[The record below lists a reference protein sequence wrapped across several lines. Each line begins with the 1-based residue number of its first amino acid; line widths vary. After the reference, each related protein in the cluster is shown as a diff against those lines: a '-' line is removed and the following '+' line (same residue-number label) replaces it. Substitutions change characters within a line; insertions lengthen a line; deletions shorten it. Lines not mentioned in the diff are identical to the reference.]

1 MRNNDINANKER
13 PSEYSDGLLNMF
25 LGPISARRSFYGVT
39 IRLGLHQTKEAVTFA
54 KAFIIVEYIK
64 KSDTAGRLGC
74 KPIDP
79 QAV

>member
-25 LGPISARRSFYGVT
+25 LGPRSARRSFYGVT

-54 KAFIIVEYIK
+54 KGFIIVEYIK
-64 KSDTAGRLGC
+64 KVIRRVGWVVN
-74 KPIDP
+74 PIDP